1 AVFTV
6 VNQCPFTVWAASV
19 PVGGGRQLN

>member
-6 VNQCPFTVWAASV
+6 VNRCPYTVWAASV
-19 PVGGGRQLN
+19 PVGG